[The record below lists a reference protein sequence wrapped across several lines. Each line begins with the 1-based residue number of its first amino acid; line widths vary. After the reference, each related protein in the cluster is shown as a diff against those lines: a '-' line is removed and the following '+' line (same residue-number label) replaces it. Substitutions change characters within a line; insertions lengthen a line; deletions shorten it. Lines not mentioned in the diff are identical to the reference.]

1 MDVNKTVRSDL
12 LTQQKQG
19 KAGQSRAKQVRAL
32 GQADGHKNPI
42 RKRMRV
48 ECRVTI
54 DASPPYHHHHA
65 SSVGHQ
71 VKNRRG
77 QLSLFPHRSKELR
90 GSEIQSTQI
99 SRALRHAVNTF
110 WLKKKAK
117 EWLGVT
123 YEHTSLFV
131 AFSICNSIYPPSF
144 LLLTREKVKKVT
156 RYACLV
162 NVSVYIYCEWGIL
175 SYLPSIHCSRGGLVS
190 SAGQD

>member
-1 MDVNKTVRSDL
+1 MHR
-12 LTQQKQG
+12 
-19 KAGQSRAKQVRAL
+19 
-32 GQADGHKNPI
+32 H
-42 RKRMRV
+42 
-48 ECRVTI
+48 
-54 DASPPYHHHHA
+54 HHHHA

-99 SRALRHAVNTF
+99 SRTLRHAVNTF

-131 AFSICNSIYPPSF
+131 AFSICNSIYPPS

-162 NVSVYIYCEWGIL
+162 NVSVYVYCEWDPFL
-175 SYLPSIHCSRGGLVS
+175 SFFDPLQPGGTSEFGMARLSPKGQPFLWIIFQYWTRGWMVGNIFHVFFS
-190 SAGQD
+190 F